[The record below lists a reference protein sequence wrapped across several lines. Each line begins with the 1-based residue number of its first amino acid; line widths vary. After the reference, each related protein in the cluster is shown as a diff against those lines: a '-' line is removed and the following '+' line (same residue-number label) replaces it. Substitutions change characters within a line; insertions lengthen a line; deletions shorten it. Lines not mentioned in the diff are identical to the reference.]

1 MNQPARGGA
10 SSAAE
15 SGLIGIVTSAPLPDD
30 IETLKRMLHERDIA
44 IAQHDATLAAAERA
58 LRGAEAKAARATA
71 EVSGAYALVE
81 HLRLEIK
88 RLNREKFGPT
98 SERTQRLIEQM
109 EFQLEDLEADLAEDE
124 IAADKAEAAAG
135 VTTVPAYARRKPVRK
150 PFPPHLPR
158 QRCVV
163 PGPTSCACCGSAK
176 LAKLGEDVTETM
188 EAIPRK
194 LWVRQTVREK
204 FSCRDC
210 EKISQAP
217 APFHVIARGHVGASV
232 LAMILYDKYVLHQP
246 LNRQSA
252 EFEREGVDLGSS
264 TLGDHVG
271 SAVAV
276 LQPMFDRI
284 EAYVFA
290 AERLHGDDTTV
301 PLLAKGKTITARLW
315 DYVRDDKPFGGT
327 DPPAAVF
334 YFSRDRRGEHP
345 QRHLAAYSGI
355 FQADAFSGYNELY
368 KPKREPGLITEAA
381 CWSHGRR
388 KFFVLADIAAK
399 SRDPKV
405 TISPVAL
412 EAVKRIDAIFD
423 IEREING
430 STPDIRHAV
439 RQERVKPLV
448 EELHAWMKE
457 QRALVSAKSHI
468 GKALNYML
476 KRWDAFAR
484 FLDDGRICL
493 SNNAA
498 ERAIRAVAL
507 GRKAWLFAGSDR
519 GGERAAIVYSLIY
532 TCKLSD
538 IDPLAWLTDVLERI
552 AEHPMHRL
560 DELLPWNWKPLETP
574 TRVAA

>member
-1 MNQPARGGA
+1 MNQTARGGA

-44 IAQHDATLAAAERA
+44 IAQRDVELDAAVRE

-71 EVSGAYALVE
+71 AVSGAYALVE

-98 SERTQRLIEQM
+98 SERTKRLINQM
-109 EFQLEDLEADLAEDE
+109 EFQLEELEADLAEDE
-124 IAADKAEAAAG
+124 IAAEKAEAAAG
-135 VTTVPAYARRKPVRK
+135 VAIVPAHTRRKPVRK
-150 PFPPHLPR
+150 PFPAHLPR
-158 QRCVV
+158 ERCVV
-163 PGPTSCACCGSAK
+163 PGPTSCQCCGSDK

-204 FSCRDC
+204 FSCRAC

-252 EFEREGVDLGSS
+252 EFEREGVELRSS

-276 LQPMFDRI
+276 LRPLFDRI
-284 EAYVFA
+284 ELHVFA

-301 PLLAKGKTITARLW
+301 PLMAKGKTITARLW
-315 DYVRDDKPFGGT
+315 NYVRDDQPFGGT

-334 YFSRDRRGEHP
+334 YFSRDRRGDHP
-345 QRHLAAYSGI
+345 QRHLATYSGI
-355 FQADAFSGYNELY
+355 FQADAYSGYNELY
-368 KPKREPGLITEAA
+368 KPRRQPGAIIEAA
-381 CWSHGRR
+381 CWAHGRR
-388 KFFVLADIAAK
+388 KFFVLADIAAAA
-399 SRDPKV
+399 RDPKL

-412 EAVKRIDAIFD
+412 EAVKQIDAIFD
-423 IEREING
+423 VEREING
-430 STPDIRHAV
+430 ATPDIRRAV

-448 EELHAWMKE
+448 EELHTWMKQ
-457 QRALVSAKSHI
+457 QRSRVSAKSHI

-507 GRKAWLFAGSDR
+507 GRKAWLFAGSER
-519 GGERAAIVYSLIY
+519 GGERAAVVYSLIY
-532 TCKLSD
+532 TCKLND
-538 IDPLAWLTDVLERI
+538 VDPSAWLIDVLARI

-560 DELLPWNWKPLETP
+560 DELLPWNWKPLTASIP
-574 TRVAA
+574 QAA

>member
-1 MNQPARGGA
+1 M
-10 SSAAE
+10 
-15 SGLIGIVTSAPLPDD
+15 TSAPLPDD
-30 IETLKRMLHERDIA
+30 IETLKRMLRERDVA
-44 IAQHDATLAAAERA
+44 LAAAQSA
-58 LRGAEAKAARATA
+58 QRGAEAKAARATA

-81 HLRLEIK
+81 YLKLEIK
-88 RLNREKFGPT
+88 RLNRDKFGPT

-124 IAADKAEAAAG
+124 IAAEKAEAAAR
-135 VTTVPAYARRKPVRK
+135 VTSVPAHTRRNPVRK
-150 PFPPHLPR
+150 AFPAHLPR
-158 QRCVV
+158 ERCVV
-163 PGPTSCACCGSAK
+163 PGPTSCACCGSDK
-176 LAKLGEDVTETM
+176 LVKLGEDVTETL

-204 FSCRDC
+204 FSCRTC

-217 APFHVIARGHVGASV
+217 APFHVISRGHVGASV
-232 LAMILYDKYVLHQP
+232 LATILYNKYVLHQP

-271 SAVAV
+271 SGAAV
-276 LQPMFDRI
+276 LRPMFDRI

-301 PLLAKGKTITARLW
+301 PLLTKGKTITARLW

-345 QRHLAAYSGI
+345 QQHLAKYAGI
-355 FQADAFSGYNELY
+355 FQADAYSGYNELY
-368 KPKREPGLITEAA
+368 KPNREPGPIAEAA
-381 CWSHGRR
+381 CWAHGRR

-399 SRDPKV
+399 TRDPKL

-430 STPDIRHAV
+430 SAPDIRRAV
-439 RQERVKPLV
+439 RQDRVKPLV
-448 EELHAWMKE
+448 EDLHTWMKQ
-457 QRALVSAKSHI
+457 QRARVSTKSHL

-519 GGERAAIVYSLIY
+519 GGERAALIYSLIY
-532 TCKLSD
+532 TCKLND
-538 IDPLAWLTDVLERI
+538 VDPLAWLADVLERI
-552 AEHPMHRL
+552 AEHPLHRL
-560 DELLPWNWKPLETP
+560 DDLLPWNWMPLEAGTS
-574 TRVAA
+574 RAA

>member
-15 SGLIGIVTSAPLPDD
+15 SALLAIVTSAPLPDD
-30 IETLKRMLHERDIA
+30 IETLQRMLRERDV
-44 IAQHDATLAAAERA
+44 A
-58 LRGAEAKAARATA
+58 LRNAEAKAARATA
-71 EVSGAYALVE
+71 EVSAAYALVE
-81 HLRLEIK
+81 YLKLEIK
-88 RLNREKFGPT
+88 RLNRDKFGP
-98 SERTQRLIEQM
+98 SAERTHRLIEQM

-124 IAADKAEAAAG
+124 IAAEQAEAAAG
-135 VTTVPAYARRKPVRK
+135 ITNVPAHARRKPVRK

-158 QRCVV
+158 ERCVV
-163 PGPTSCACCGSAK
+163 AAPTSCACCGSSS
-176 LAKLGEDVTETM
+176 LAKLGEDVTETL

-204 FSCRDC
+204 FSCRAC
-210 EKISQAP
+210 EKITQPP

-232 LAMILYDKYVLHQP
+232 LAMILYDKYALHQP

-271 SAVAV
+271 SAAAV
-276 LQPMFDRI
+276 LAPIFARI
-284 EAYVFA
+284 EAHVFA

-301 PLLAKGKTITARLW
+301 PLLAKNKTITARLW
-315 DYVRDDKPFGGT
+315 DYVRDDKPFGGS

-334 YFSRDRRGEHP
+334 YFSRDRRGTHP
-345 QRHLAAYSGI
+345 QAHLANYAGI
-355 FQADAFSGYNELY
+355 FQADAYSGYNELY

-399 SRDPKV
+399 ARESKV
-405 TISPVAL
+405 TISPVAF
-412 EAVKRIDAIFD
+412 EAVKQIDAIFA

-430 STPDIRHAV
+430 QAPEARLAV
-439 RQERVKPLV
+439 RQLRVKPLV
-448 EELHAWMKE
+448 EDLHVWMKQ
-457 QRALVSAKSHI
+457 QRSRVSAKSHI

-484 FLDDGRICL
+484 FLGDGRICL

-498 ERAIRAVAL
+498 ERALRSVAL
-507 GRKAWLFAGSDR
+507 GRKSWLFAGSDR
-519 GGERAAIVYSLIY
+519 GGERAAIAYSLIY
-532 TCKLSD
+532 TCRLND
-538 IDPLAWLTDVLERI
+538 VDPLAWLTDVLARI

-560 DELLPWNWKPLETP
+560 DELLPWNWKLLVTP
-574 TRVAA
+574 ARAAA

>member
-1 MNQPARGGA
+1 LNQPARGGA

-15 SGLIGIVTSAPLPDD
+15 SGLLAIVTPLPDD
-30 IETLKRMLHERDIA
+30 IETLQQMLRERDV
-44 IAQHDATLAAAERA
+44 A
-58 LRGAEAKAARATA
+58 LRSAEAKAARAAA
-71 EVSGAYALVE
+71 EASGAYALVE
-81 HLRLEIK
+81 HLRIEIK
-88 RLNREKFGPT
+88 RLNREKFGQT
-98 SERTQRLIEQM
+98 SERTHRLIEQM
-109 EFQLEDLEADLAEDE
+109 EFQLEDIEADLAEDE
-124 IAADKAEAAAG
+124 VAAEQAEAAAG
-135 VTTVPAYARRKPVRK
+135 ITNVPAHARRKPVRK

-163 PGPTSCACCGSAK
+163 AAPSSCACCGSSN
-176 LAKLGEDVTETM
+176 LAKLGEDVTETL

-204 FSCRDC
+204 FSCRAC
-210 EKISQAP
+210 EKITQPP

-232 LAMILYDKYVLHQP
+232 LAMILYDKYALHQP

-252 EFEREGVDLGSS
+252 EFKREGVDLGSS

-276 LQPMFDRI
+276 LAPIFARI
-284 EAYVFA
+284 EAHVFA

-301 PLLAKGKTITARLW
+301 PLMAKNKTVTARLW

-345 QRHLAAYSGI
+345 QTHLANYAGV
-355 FQADAFSGYNELY
+355 FQADAYAGYTELY
-368 KPKREPGLITEAA
+368 NPKREPGLIVEAA

-399 SRDPKV
+399 ARDPRV
-405 TISPVAL
+405 TISPVAF
-412 EAVKRIDAIFD
+412 EAVKQIDDIFD

-430 STPDIRHAV
+430 QPPDVRHAV

-448 EELHAWMKE
+448 EDLHAWMKHE
-457 QRALVSAKSHI
+457 RAQVSAKSHI

-498 ERAIRAVAL
+498 ERGLRAVAL
-507 GRKAWLFAGSDR
+507 GRKSWLFAGSDR
-519 GGERAAIVYSLIY
+519 GGERAALVYSLLY
-532 TCKLSD
+532 TAKLND
-538 IDPLAWLTDVLERI
+538 VDPLAWLTDVLARI
-552 AEHPMHRL
+552 AEHPMHLL
-560 DELLPWNWKPLETP
+560 DQLLPWNWTPL
-574 TRVAA
+574 AAPARIAA

>member
-194 LWVRQTVREK
+194 LWMRQTVREK

-290 AERLHGDDTTV
+290 AERLHGDDSVLQECTERTV
-301 PLLAKGKTITARLW
+301 
-315 DYVRDDKPFGGT
+315 
-327 DPPAAVF
+327 
-334 YFSRDRRGEHP
+334 
-345 QRHLAAYSGI
+345 
-355 FQADAFSGYNELY
+355 
-368 KPKREPGLITEAA
+368 
-381 CWSHGRR
+381 
-388 KFFVLADIAAK
+388 
-399 SRDPKV
+399 
-405 TISPVAL
+405 
-412 EAVKRIDAIFD
+412 
-423 IEREING
+423 
-430 STPDIRHAV
+430 
-439 RQERVKPLV
+439 
-448 EELHAWMKE
+448 
-457 QRALVSAKSHI
+457 
-468 GKALNYML
+468 YM
-476 KRWDAFAR
+476 
-484 FLDDGRICL
+484 I
-493 SNNAA
+493 
-498 ERAIRAVAL
+498 
-507 GRKAWLFAGSDR
+507 
-519 GGERAAIVYSLIY
+519 
-532 TCKLSD
+532 
-538 IDPLAWLTDVLERI
+538 
-552 AEHPMHRL
+552 
-560 DELLPWNWKPLETP
+560 
-574 TRVAA
+574 